1 MKGSSAQSPLRTL
14 FKMGW
19 PHLRR
24 SRRYRRDTAIRSSS
38 RARQQA
44 THQAERTQ
52 QSWNQVTTVFEKAKM
67 PQILKEDLSRLLRYF
82 RDEANS
88 WTAEIKWRQ
97 LRYQAAMVNLHEEII
112 SKLLVAD
119 DAGRD
124 GEKEEANRASK
135 TTLADF
141 RTSFQEVNQTVA
153 NQFSKEIPKL
163 ILDMA
168 AGKEVK

>member
-1 MKGSSAQSPLRTL
+1 
-14 FKMGW
+14 
-19 PHLRR
+19 
-24 SRRYRRDTAIRSSS
+24 
-38 RARQQA
+38 
-44 THQAERTQ
+44 
-52 QSWNQVTTVFEKAKM
+52 M